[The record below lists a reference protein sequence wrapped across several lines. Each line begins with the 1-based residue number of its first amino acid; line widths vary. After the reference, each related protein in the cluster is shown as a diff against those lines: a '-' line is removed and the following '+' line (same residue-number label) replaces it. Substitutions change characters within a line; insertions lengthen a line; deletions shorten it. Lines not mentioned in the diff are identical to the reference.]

1 MYPIDQS
8 SRSELKIFSGTAH
21 RELAQRIA
29 EYIGIPLGEA
39 QVKAFADGETSVRI
53 MENIRGRDVFIVQ
66 PTCPPVNHNLM
77 ELLILVDAAR
87 RASAARITAVMPFFG
102 YARQDRKD
110 RPRVPITAKLV
121 ANLIAA
127 AGVNRVL
134 TVDLHAQQIQ
144 GFFDIPV
151 DHLYALPVF
160 LRHLSTQNMAPLAV
174 VAPDVGGIKVADSY
188 ARALGSQL
196 ATVAKKRKSDTEV
209 ESAYLIGEVAD
220 RNVLLVDDLTTTA
233 GTITSAARICK
244 EHGARSV
251 RAAVTHAVLT
261 DMAVERLR
269 ESAIEELITTN
280 SIPNRKAELAD
291 CRMTVLSI
299 AALLGEGIKRIHGDE
314 SVSGLFNVE
323 ASS

>member
-1 MYPIDQS
+1 MDPL
-8 SRSELKIFSGTAH
+8 SRPELKIFSGTAH

-29 EYIGIPLGEA
+29 DSIGVPLGDA
-39 QVKAFADGETSVRI
+39 SVKAFPDGETSVRI
-53 MENIRGRDVFIVQ
+53 NENIRGRDVFIIQ

-77 ELLILVDAAR
+77 ELLVLVDAAR
-87 RASAARITAVMPFFG
+87 RASAARITAVIPFFG

-121 ANLIAA
+121 ANLITA

-160 LRHLSTQNMAPLAV
+160 LRHLRTRDMAPLAV

-188 ARALGSQL
+188 AKALHTRL
-196 ATVAKKRKSDTEV
+196 ATVAKKRMSDTEV
-209 ESAYLIGEVAD
+209 DSSYLIGDVD
-220 RNVLLVDDLTTTA
+220 GCNVLLVDDLTTTA

-244 EHGARSV
+244 EHGAKTV

-269 ESAIEELITTN
+269 DSEISELITTN
-280 SIPNRKAELAD
+280 SIPTRTAQLDD
-291 CRMTVLSI
+291 CRMNVLCI
-299 AALLGEGIKRIHGDE
+299 ASLLGEGIKRIHGDE
-314 SVSGLFNVE
+314 SVSGLFNVDL
-323 ASS
+323 

>member
-1 MYPIDQS
+1 MDPS
-8 SRSELKIFSGTAH
+8 SRSELKIFSGSAH
-21 RELAQRIA
+21 PELARSIA
-29 EYIGIPLGEA
+29 DYVGTPLGEA
-39 QVKAFADGETSVRI
+39 QVKSFPDGETSVRF

-77 ELLILVDAAR
+77 ELLILADAAR

-151 DHLYALPVF
+151 DHLYAQPVF
-160 LRHLSTQNMAPLAV
+160 LRHLRTQDMDPLVV
-174 VAPDVGGIKVADSY
+174 VAPDVGGIKVANAY
-188 ARALGSQL
+188 ARALHVQL
-196 ATVAKKRKSDTEV
+196 ATVAKNRKSDTEV

-233 GTITSAARICK
+233 GTITAAARLCK

-269 ESAIEELITTN
+269 GSVIEELITTD
-280 SIPNRKAELAD
+280 SIPTRKAELQS

-314 SVSGLFNVE
+314 SVSGLFNVDVIN
-323 ASS
+323 

>member
-1 MYPIDQS
+1 M
-8 SRSELKIFSGTAH
+8 
-21 RELAQRIA
+21 
-29 EYIGIPLGEA
+29 
-39 QVKAFADGETSVRI
+39 
-53 MENIRGRDVFIVQ
+53 FIVQ

-160 LRHLSTQNMAPLAV
+160 LQASAHADLAPLAV
-174 VAPDVGGIKVADSY
+174 VVARRGRHQGGRFL
-188 ARALGSQL
+188 RAG
-196 ATVAKKRKSDTEV
+196 AAGP
-209 ESAYLIGEVAD
+209 AGD
-220 RNVLLVDDLTTTA
+220 RRQEA
-233 GTITSAARICK
+233 Q
-244 EHGARSV
+244 
-251 RAAVTHAVLT
+251 
-261 DMAVERLR
+261 ERHR
-269 ESAIEELITTN
+269 GRFRPT
-280 SIPNRKAELAD
+280 
-291 CRMTVLSI
+291 
-299 AALLGEGIKRIHGDE
+299 
-314 SVSGLFNVE
+314 
-323 ASS
+323 